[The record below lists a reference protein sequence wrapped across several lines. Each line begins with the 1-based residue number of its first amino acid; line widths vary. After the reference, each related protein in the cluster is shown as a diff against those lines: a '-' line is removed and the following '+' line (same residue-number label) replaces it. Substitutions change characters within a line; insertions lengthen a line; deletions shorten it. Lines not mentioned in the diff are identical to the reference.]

1 MWLPYLPTLPDTT
14 TNLPVSCTGHQI
26 SRIKSSYELFCALIW
41 NVSHFLPK
49 FEFSLIQRW
58 VSGAFSVVFH
68 HWLRL
73 FRHYNHKSYLWWSVP
88 LVTLHI
94 MSPEA
99 DRWLDR
105 ILLIGWVVNRWHSK
119 GEGVL
124 QKKESPDFRIPEV
137 CISGLCTTTNANNLD
152 HCCSSLNNKYF
163 SQITSIY
170 LFFSLQHYLL
180 PFQPLTNNDTLYK

>member
-1 MWLPYLPTLPDTT
+1 MWFPYLPTLPYTT

-26 SRIKSSYELFCALIW
+26 SRIKSSYE
-41 NVSHFLPK
+41 PK

-73 FRHYNHKSYLWWSVP
+73 FRHYNHKSYLWWSLPHVS
-88 LVTLHI
+88 LHI

-105 ILLIGWVVNRWHSK
+105 ILLIGWGVNRWHSK
-119 GEGVL
+119 GEGIQ
-124 QKKESPDFRIPEV
+124 QKKESPEFRIPEV
-137 CISGLCTTTNANNLD
+137 WISGLCTTTNANNLD

-170 LFFSLQHYLL
+170 LFFSLQRYLL
-180 PFQPLTNNDTLYK
+180 PFQPLTNNDTIYK

>member
-26 SRIKSSYELFCALIW
+26 SGIKSSYEPFCAFIW

-49 FEFSLIQRW
+49 LEFSLIQRR

-88 LVTLHI
+88 HVSLHI

-105 ILLIGWVVNRWHSK
+105 ILLIGWGVNRWHSK

-152 HCCSSLNNKYF
+152 HYCSSLNNKYF
-163 SQITSIY
+163 FADYQHLLV
-170 LFFSLQHYLL
+170 LFTAAL
-180 PFQPLTNNDTLYK
+180 PPAISTTH